1 MEYWVTLIII
11 FGSLSVLLAS
21 GMPVAFAFMTF
32 NVVGVFLLWGG
43 TIGLKQLTLSIF
55 SSITFEP
62 LIVLPMFILM
72 GEVLFHSGVFFKVLD
87 LVDQWM
93 GRLPGRLCLV
103 GIGGGTIFAAMAGSG
118 MSATA
123 MFGALLV
130 PEMERRGY
138 KRTLS
143 MGSIMASGSLAPIIP
158 PSGLAVILAI
168 LANISIGQL
177 LISGVF
183 PGLLIAFIY
192 TAYIILR
199 CKLQPSIAPSYEHVK
214 LSLSTRIL
222 NTLRYGLPFG
232 SIILVVIGFIFLGV
246 TSPTESAAAGAL
258 TTFILTAFYRRLSW
272 DVVWKSVQGTLRI
285 TVMMFI
291 ILTGSTAFS
300 QILSFSGAGRSLVEA
315 VVAFEMSP
323 IMLLIIMQAFL
334 VLFGSFMEEVSM
346 MMITLPVF
354 MPLVEIA
361 GIDKILFGLL
371 ALINMEI
378 GMISPPF
385 GFMLFTM
392 KGVAPPGTTMG
403 DVFRAAMP
411 FLLLNLL
418 AMAIIIAFPAIATWL
433 PSKMV
438 G

>member
-1 MEYWVTLIII
+1 
-11 FGSLSVLLAS
+11 
-21 GMPVAFAFMTF
+21 MPVAFAFMTF

-43 TIGLKQLTLSIF
+43 KAGLQQLTLSMF
-55 SSITFEP
+55 TSISFEP

-87 LVDQWM
+87 IVDQWM
-93 GRLPGRLCLV
+93 GRLPGRLCLGGV
-103 GIGGGTIFAAMAGSG
+103 AGGTIFAAMAGSG

-168 LANISIGQL
+168 LADISIGKL

-183 PGLLIAFIY
+183 PGLLIASIY
-192 TAYIILR
+192 TVYIILR
-199 CKLQPSIAPSYEHVK
+199 CKLQPSVAPAYEPIK
-214 LSLSTRIL
+214 LPFFQRMLD
-222 NTLRYGLPFG
+222 TLHYGLPFG
-232 SIILVVIGFIFLGV
+232 SIIFVVIGLIFMGV

-258 TTFILTAFYRRLSW
+258 STFILTAFYRRLSW
-272 DVVWKSVQGTLRI
+272 DVVWKSVSGTLRI

-315 VVAFEMSP
+315 VVAIHVP
-323 IMLLIIMQAFL
+323 PTLLLIIMQAFL

-354 MPLVEIA
+354 MPLVQIA

-371 ALINMEI
+371 SLINMEI

-392 KGVAPPGTTMG
+392 KGVAPPDTTMG
-403 DVFRAAMP
+403 EVFRAAMP
-411 FLLLNLL
+411 FLLLELI
-418 AMAIIIAFPAIATWL
+418 AMAIIVLFPAIATWL
-433 PSKMV
+433 PGKMV
-438 G
+438 Y